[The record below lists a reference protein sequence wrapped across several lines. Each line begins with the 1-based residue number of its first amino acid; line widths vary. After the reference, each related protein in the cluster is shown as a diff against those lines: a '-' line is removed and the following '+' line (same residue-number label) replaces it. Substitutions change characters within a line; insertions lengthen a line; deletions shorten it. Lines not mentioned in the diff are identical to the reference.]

1 MNTNIDKHILKE
13 LSAEDLGASVVE
25 RSDSDSRSFMSE
37 FQRSGSF
44 SVISEQVRKVR

>member
-25 RSDSDSRSFMSE
+25 MSDSRSFMSE

-44 SVISEQVRKVR
+44 SVMSEQARKVR